1 VISAHVPRA
10 ADVLLVAPVRGLSSE
25 VPLVRRQLDAFRPEA
40 VGLGLPTEELGGLT
54 DYFVLSDA
62 EPIVP
67 LTSNEVAEV
76 RGLVRF
82 GEVQVPNPS
91 FVEGLAW
98 GRDHGVPVVALD
110 PNEEDS
116 ASMFVAKIGYIELV
130 RRTVRERRVGRA
142 PPTPSSPD
150 EYALAWDAAVG
161 GGKGSREFARARD
174 EHLVGQVDRLAAG
187 RSRVVAIVDRERFE
201 RVRALFADRRG

>member
-1 VISAHVPRA
+1 VISAHVARS
-10 ADVLLVAPVRGLSSE
+10 ADVLLLAPVRGLSSE
-25 VPLVRRQLDAFRPEA
+25 VPAVLRELDAFRPEA
-40 VGLGLPTEELGGLT
+40 LGLGLPTEELGGLT
-54 DYFVLSDA
+54 EYFVLSDA

-67 LTSNEVAEV
+67 LTSNELAEV

-91 FVEGLAW
+91 FVHCLAW

-110 PNEEDS
+110 PSEEDS
-116 ASMFVAKIGYIELV
+116 ATMFVEKIGYVELV

-150 EYALAWDAAVG
+150 EYAVAWDREVSK
-161 GGKGSREFARARD
+161 GKGSREFARARD
-174 EHLVGQVDRLAAG
+174 GRLVEEVDRLSAG
-187 RSRVVAIVDRERFE
+187 RSRVAAVVDRERFAS
-201 RVRALFADRRG
+201 VQALFGSRHG